1 MARSAIAGLIF
12 RRCAAAVVFV
22 MIVAC
27 AAFLLVRLAPGDA
40 ATDLQIR
47 VASPDVIAATRA
59 RLGLDQPL
67 TTQFGRWLA
76 GLAHFDFGQS
86 SKYGRPVASLVADRL
101 WNTAQLA
108 GLALVLA
115 TLVGLP
121 LGIMSGSKPDSWPAR
136 TVTAVSL
143 VIVACPPIIATLIL
157 LWVAAT
163 TRWLSITPGSL
174 ALPLIAL
181 AAPVAAMLERL
192 QSQSS
197 AEAAHS
203 TSVLAAAAR
212 GIPSSRLTWVHA
224 TRQSMRPVLGVY
236 GVVVATLFS
245 GSIAAETITD
255 WPGLGRL
262 TLDAVLSRDLF
273 LVSGCAL
280 AGAVL
285 IAAGNLAADLL
296 RLAIDPRL
304 RSAT

>member
-1 MARSAIAGLIF
+1 MARSALAGLIL

-40 ATDLQIR
+40 ATDLQIS
-47 VASPDVIAATRA
+47 VADPAVIAATRA

-67 TTQFGRWLA
+67 TTQFGR
-76 GLAHFDFGQS
+76 
-86 SKYGRPVASLVADRL
+86 PVAPLVADHL
-101 WNTAQLA
+101 LNTAQLA
-108 GLALVLA
+108 GLALVFA
-115 TLVGLP
+115 TLAGLP
-121 LGIMSGSKPDSWPAR
+121 LGVMTGARPDSWFAR
-136 TVTAVSL
+136 AVTTVSL
-143 VIVACPPIIATLIL
+143 VIVACPPIIATLFL
-157 LWVAAT
+157 LWVAVT
-163 TRWLSITPGSL
+163 TDWLSNKPGSL
-174 ALPLIAL
+174 ALPVIAL
-181 AAPVAAMLERL
+181 AVPVAAMLERL

-203 TSVLAAAAR
+203 TSILAAAAR
-212 GIPSSRLTWVHA
+212 GIPSSRLTWIHA
-224 TRQSMRPVLGVY
+224 ARQSLRPVLGVY

-245 GSIAAETITD
+245 GSIAVETITS

-262 TLDAVLSRDLF
+262 TLDAVLDRDLF

-285 IAAGNLAADLL
+285 IAASNLAADLL

>member
-1 MARSAIAGLIF
+1 VARSALAGLIL

-40 ATDLQIR
+40 ATDLQIS
-47 VASPDVIAATRA
+47 VADPAVIAATRA

-67 TTQFGRWLA
+67 TTQFGRWLV
-76 GLAHFDFGQS
+76 GVAHFDLGQS
-86 SKYGRPVASLVADRL
+86 SKFGRPVAPLVADRL
-101 WNTAQLA
+101 LNTAQLA
-108 GLALVLA
+108 GLALVFA
-115 TLVGLP
+115 TLAGLP
-121 LGIMSGSKPDSWPAR
+121 LGVMTGARPDSWLAR
-136 TVTAVSL
+136 AVTTVSL
-143 VIVACPPIIATLIL
+143 VVVACPPIIATLFL
-157 LWVAAT
+157 LWVAVT
-163 TRWLSITPGSL
+163 THWLSNKPGSL
-174 ALPLIAL
+174 ALPVIAL
-181 AAPVAAMLERL
+181 AVPVAAMLERL

-212 GIPSSRLTWVHA
+212 GIPSSRLTWIHA
-224 TRQSMRPVLGVY
+224 ARQSLRPVLGVY

-245 GSIAAETITD
+245 GSIAVETITS

-262 TLDAVLSRDLF
+262 TLDAVLDRDLF
-273 LVSGCAL
+273 LISGCAL

-285 IAAGNLAADLL
+285 IAASNLAADLL